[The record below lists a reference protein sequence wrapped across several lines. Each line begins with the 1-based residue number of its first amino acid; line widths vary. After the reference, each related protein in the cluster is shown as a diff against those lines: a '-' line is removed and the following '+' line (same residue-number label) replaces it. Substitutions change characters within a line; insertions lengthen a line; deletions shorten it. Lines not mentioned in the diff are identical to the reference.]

1 MRKTKLQFIQTLNG
15 MTIMRNQL
23 NKQVKSSQNHF
34 KKKSS
39 KHFFEHFR
47 IYVALK
53 KNITMKYKKIY
64 DIISKSHMNNALA
77 KIKSGTLIESV

>member
-1 MRKTKLQFIQTLNG
+1 

-23 NKQVKSSQNHF
+23 NTKLKSSQNHF

-39 KHFFEHFR
+39 KYFFEHFR
-47 IYVALK
+47 VYVALK
-53 KNITMKYKKIY
+53 KNMIMKYKKIY
-64 DIISKSHMNNALA
+64 NIISKSNLSNALA